1 MKSKLQARS
10 PRWAT
15 RGLAPLILA
24 LLAGACGS
32 DDNSNA
38 SDTGTGDTVT
48 TGDATTEM
56 GGMGGTS
63 ATSATTTA
71 AASTTSAASMTSTT
85 SNASGAGTTGM
96 TGFGAE
102 TTGPG
107 AGGSGFGGSGFGG
120 SGFGGSGFGGQG
132 FGGQGAEGT
141 TTGGGSGGSGGTE
154 VTPGETGVFEGTVAA
169 HNEARAEVDVTPPLP
184 ELEWSDDLAEVAQDW
199 ANTLVDEAN
208 CGNIFHRPDG
218 MYGEN
223 IALQGSFGGGS
234 DSFTGPDAV
243 AGWVAEI
250 DCYTYGTIGQ
260 TEQCEPGCIAD
271 LNSSGCGHYTQV
283 VWDSTTAVGCGYGTC
298 QDDNFTIEVIVCNYD
313 PPGNY
318 IGETPY

>member
-1 MKSKLQARS
+1 MKSKLQAS
-10 PRWAT
+10 SSRWAVK
-15 RGLAPLILA
+15 GLAPLMLT
-24 LLAGACGS
+24 LVAGACGS
-32 DDNSNA
+32 DDSSNA
-38 SDTGTGDTVT
+38 SDTGAGGTPTT
-48 TGDATTEM
+48 TGDATTDT
-56 GGMGGTS
+56 GGMGSTS
-63 ATSATTTA
+63 ATSATATV
-71 AASTTSAASMTSTT
+71 AASTSASSMTSTT
-85 SNASGAGTTGM
+85 SNASVSSTTGTTG
-96 TGFGAE
+96 FGGE
-102 TTGPG
+102 TAGPG
-107 AGGSGFGGSGFGG
+107 AGGAGFGGS
-120 SGFGGSGFGGQG
+120 SV
-132 FGGQGAEGT
+132 EGT
-141 TTGGGSGGSGGTE
+141 SSTGTGGTD

-169 HNEARAEVDVTPPLP
+169 HNQARAEVDAMPPLA
-184 ELEWSDDLAEVAQDW
+184 ELVWSDELAEVAQDW
-199 ANTLVDEAN
+199 ANTLVDATN
-208 CGNIFHRPDG
+208 CGNISHRPNG

-234 DSFTGPDAV
+234 DSFTGPEAV

-260 TEQCEPGCIAD
+260 TEQCEPGCIAE

>member
-1 MKSKLQARS
+1 MKSKLQASSR
-10 PRWAT
+10 RWVT
-15 RGLAPLILA
+15 RGLAPLMVA

-38 SDTGTGDTVT
+38 SDTGISGTVT

-63 ATSATTTA
+63 ATTATTTA
-71 AASTTSAASMTSTT
+71 ATSATSASSMTSTT

-96 TGFGAE
+96 TGFGAD

-107 AGGSGFGGSGFGG
+107 PGGSGFGG

-141 TTGGGSGGSGGTE
+141 TISGGSGGTE

-184 ELEWSDDLAEVAQDW
+184 ELVWSDDLAEVAQDW
-199 ANTLVDEAN
+199 ANTLVDETN
-208 CGNIFHRPDG
+208 CGNIFHRPNG